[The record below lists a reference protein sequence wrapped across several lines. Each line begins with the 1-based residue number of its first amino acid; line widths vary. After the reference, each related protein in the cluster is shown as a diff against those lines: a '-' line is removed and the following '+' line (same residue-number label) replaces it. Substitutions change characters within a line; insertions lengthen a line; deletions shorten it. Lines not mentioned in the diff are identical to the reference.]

1 MKFDF
6 IKIYCKLLE
15 DKREYLITIEFD
27 NIKYFIEFKTGY
39 VDSKLIIGSF
49 YDPST
54 ACSTFFYKSESNRGV
69 RDRKDIEY
77 YTVNRNISSMDNL
90 LRVFMII
97 IYQLSSE
104 VRQSNII
111 KRELINDLSY
121 SGFQVDNKRY
131 KLEDHW
137 DENTLS
143 FVYSIIEITDKKNK

>member
-6 IKIYCKLLE
+6 IKIYCKPLE
-15 DKREYLITIEFD
+15 DKREYLITIELE
-27 NIKYFIEFKTGY
+27 NIKYFIEFKTRCI
-39 VDSKLIIGSF
+39 DSKLIIGSF
-49 YDPST
+49 NDPLT
-54 ACSTFFYKSESNRGV
+54 AYSTFFYKSESNTGAMG
-69 RDRKDIEY
+69 RKDIEY
-77 YTVNRNISSMDNL
+77 YTVNRNISSIDNF
-90 LRVFMII
+90 LRVVMII

-137 DENTLS
+137 NENTLS
-143 FVYSIIEITDKKNK
+143 FVYSIVEITDKKNK

>member
-39 VDSKLIIGSF
+39 VDSKLTIGSF
-49 YDPST
+49 YDPLT
-54 ACSTFFYKSESNRGV
+54 ACSTFFYKSESNGRV

-77 YTVNRNISSMDNL
+77 YTVNRNISSIDNL

-121 SGFQVDNKRY
+121 SGFQVDNRRY